1 MPQTDG
7 AEVPMSGIFVFS
19 GTSEGR
25 TISKLLADAGADV
38 HVRVATEYGAEVM
51 GYDENI
57 DVKVGSCGGA
67 EGIANVIRENGYDT
81 VIDATH
87 PYALNITEHIKQ
99 ACEATGAFYIRLKRS
114 ESDTDSDRIVKV
126 SSVQEAVD
134 YLKDKEGN
142 ILASTGS
149 KDIAL
154 YTQIPG
160 YKERVTARVLSTME
174 SVQKCAEYGFSGKN
188 LICAQGP
195 FSEDTNY
202 ATLRQID
209 AKYIVTKD
217 SGTAGGYEDKVRAA
231 MRAGATVV
239 LIERP
244 KEEGHTFDE
253 VVSILEER
261 LGLKMDKGTDSAKRI
276 VNVIGIGMGGDG
288 LTMTAKQRIDA
299 SDLIVGAKRMV
310 ESVAYGK
317 DVLEEYRSD
326 EIIDYLE
333 KNPKYR
339 NISVL
344 MSGDIGFYSGA
355 KKLLDKLD
363 RSKYE
368 VHTEPGISSAVYLC
382 SKIGTSWQDV
392 YMTSAHGR
400 DANLVGLSRI
410 HSKVFT
416 LLSEE
421 DSVHAMAKQFI
432 DYEMDVTISVG
443 QDFGYDTER
452 IFTGTPREVL
462 DQSFGKLCVA
472 LIQNPSP
479 VTSNAISIPDEEF
492 TRGDAPMTK
501 SEVRALSVAKLKL
514 SEDSV
519 IYDIG
524 AGTGSVSIEMAL
536 VAVNGKVYAIEKEDP
551 AADLIEINKVKFK
564 APNVEVIRG
573 LAPEAMIDLPTPT
586 HAFIGGSSGNLK
598 DIIKCLLDKNSDIRI
613 VINSVTIET
622 LEETTQVIREFDLVE
637 EDISCI
643 NVSKA
648 RKLGKYHLMTAQN
661 PVYIAVVRGR

>member
-1 MPQTDG
+1 
-7 AEVPMSGIFVFS
+7 MSGIFVFS

-154 YTQIPG
+154 YTQIPD

-299 SDLIVGAKRMV
+299 SDLVVGAKRMV

-355 KKLLDKLD
+355 KKLLDKMD

-452 IFTGTPREVL
+452 IFTGTPKEVL

-573 LAPEAMIDLPTPT
+573 LAPEAMIALPIPT

-598 DIIKCLLDKNSDIRI
+598 DIIKCLLDKNPDIRI

-622 LEETTQVIREFDLVE
+622 LEETTQVIREFNLVE

>member
-1 MPQTDG
+1 
-7 AEVPMSGIFVFS
+7 MSGVFIFS
-19 GTSEGR
+19 GTVEGR
-25 TISKLLADAGADV
+25 TISKQLADAGADV

-51 GYDENI
+51 GYDSNI
-57 DVKVGSCGGA
+57 DVKVGSCGGV
-67 EGIANVIRENGYDT
+67 EGIADTIRENGYDT

-99 ACEATGAFYIRLKRS
+99 ACEATGAYYIRLKRS
-114 ESDTDSDRIVKV
+114 DSDTDSDRIVKV
-126 SSVQEAVD
+126 STVQEAID

-154 YTQIPG
+154 YTQIPD

-174 SVQKCAEYGFSGKN
+174 SVQKCAECGFSGKN

-202 ATLRQID
+202 ATLKQID
-209 AKYIVTKD
+209 AKFIVTKD

-244 KEEGHTFDE
+244 KEEGSSYDE

-261 LGLKMDKGTDSAKRI
+261 LGLKMEGKKDGSRRT
-276 VNVIGIGMGGDG
+276 VNVIGIGMGGNG
-288 LTMTAKQRIDA
+288 LTLSAKQRIDG
-299 SDLIVGAKRMV
+299 SDLVVGAKRMV
-310 ESVAYGK
+310 ESVAMGK
-317 DVLEEYRSD
+317 DILEEYRSD
-326 EIIDYLE
+326 EIIDYLR
-333 KNPKYR
+333 KNPGYR
-339 NISVL
+339 NVSVL

-363 RSKYE
+363 RE
-368 VHTEPGISSAVYLC
+368 EFDVCTEPGISSAVYLC
-382 SKIGTSWQDV
+382 AKMGTSWQDV

-400 DANLVGLSRI
+400 EANLVGLSRV
-410 HSKVFT
+410 HGKVFT
-416 LLSEE
+416 LLSEQE
-421 DSVHAMAKQFI
+421 SVHAMAERFKE
-432 DYEMDVTISVG
+432 YEMDVRITVG

-452 IFTGTPREVL
+452 IVSGTPEEIL
-462 DQSFGKLCVA
+462 KESFSKLCVA
-472 LIQNPSP
+472 LIENDSP
-479 VTSNAISIPDEEF
+479 VTSDPISIPDEEF

-514 SEDSV
+514 SDDSV

-536 VAVNGKVYAIEKEDP
+536 VAVNGTVYAIEKEEP
-551 AADLIEINKVKFK
+551 AADLIEVNKLKFK
-564 APNVEVIRG
+564 TPNVEVVRG
-573 LAPEAMIDLPTPT
+573 LAPEAMEDLPVPS

-598 DIIKCLLDKNSDIRI
+598 DIIACLLDKNPDIRI
-613 VINSVTIET
+613 VINSVTLET
-622 LEETTQVIREFDLVE
+622 LEETTQVIKQFDLVE
-637 EDISCI
+637 EDITCV

>member
-1 MPQTDG
+1 
-7 AEVPMSGIFVFS
+7 MSGVFIFS
-19 GTSEGR
+19 GTVEGR
-25 TISKLLADAGADV
+25 TISKQLADAGADV

-51 GYDENI
+51 GYDPNI

-67 EGIANVIRENGYDT
+67 EGIASIIRENGYDT

-126 SSVQEAVD
+126 STVQEAVD

-154 YTQIPG
+154 YTQIPD

-174 SVQKCAEYGFSGKN
+174 SMQKCAECGFSGKN

-195 FSEDTNY
+195 FSEETNY
-202 ATLRQID
+202 ATLKQID

-231 MRAGATVV
+231 MRAGAIVV

-244 KEEGHTFDE
+244 KEEGSSYDE
-253 VVSILEER
+253 VVSMLEDR
-261 LGLKMDKGTDSAKRI
+261 LGLKMDRQTEGSRRV
-276 VNVIGIGMGGDG
+276 VNVIGIGMGGNG
-288 LTMTAKQRIDA
+288 LTLSAKQRIDA
-299 SDLIVGAKRMV
+299 SDLVIGAKRMV
-310 ESVAYGK
+310 ESVAMGK
-317 DVLEEYRSD
+317 NILEEYRSD
-326 EIIDYLE
+326 EIIDYLR
-333 KNPKYR
+333 KNPQYR
-339 NISVL
+339 YVSVL

-363 RSKYE
+363 GQEFE
-368 VHTEPGISSAVYLC
+368 VNTEPGISSAVYLC
-382 SKIGTSWQDV
+382 AKMGTSWQDV

-400 DANLVGLSRI
+400 EANLVGLSRT
-410 HSKVFT
+410 HGKVFT
-416 LLSEE
+416 LLSEQE
-421 DSVHAMAKQFI
+421 SVHETARLFM
-432 DYEMDVTISVG
+432 DYEMDVRITVG

-452 IFTGTPREVL
+452 IVSGTPEQIL
-462 DQSFGKLCVA
+462 KESFGKLCVA
-472 LIQNPSP
+472 LIENDSP
-479 VTSNAISIPDEEF
+479 VTSNPISIPDEEF

-536 VAVNGKVYAIEKEDP
+536 VAVGGSVYAIEKEDP
-551 AADLIEINKVKFK
+551 AADLIEVNKLKFK
-564 APNVEVIRG
+564 TPNVQVIRG
-573 LAPEAMIDLPTPT
+573 LAPEAMEDLPRPT

-598 DIIKCLLDKNSDIRI
+598 DIVACLLDKNPDIRI
-613 VINSVTIET
+613 VINSVTLET
-622 LEETTQVIREFDLVE
+622 LEETTQVIKEFNLVE
-637 EDISCI
+637 EEVTCV

>member
-1 MPQTDG
+1 MT
-7 AEVPMSGIFVFS
+7 GIFIFS

-25 TISKLLADAGADV
+25 RLSKALAEAGADV

-51 GYDENI
+51 GYDDDI
-57 DVKVGSCGGA
+57 DVQVGSCGGA
-67 EGIANVIRENGYDT
+67 EGIAKVIADNGYGI
-81 VIDATH
+81 VVDATH
-87 PYALNITEHIKQ
+87 PYALNITEHIRQ
-99 ACEATGAFYIRLKRS
+99 ACESTGAEYIRLKRD
-114 ESDTDSDRIVKV
+114 ESVTDSDNIVKV
-126 SSVQEAVD
+126 SSVQEAID

-154 YTQIPG
+154 YTQIPD

-209 AKYIVTKD
+209 AKFIVTKD

-231 MRAGATVV
+231 RRAGATVV

-244 KEEGHTFDE
+244 KEEGSSYDE

-261 LGLKMDKGTDSAKRI
+261 LGLKMDRDQDSRRT
-276 VNVIGIGMGGDG
+276 VNIIGIGMGGNG
-288 LTMTAKQRIDA
+288 LTLSAKQRIDD
-299 SDLIVGAKRMV
+299 SDLVVGAKRMV
-310 ESVAYGK
+310 ESVAAGK
-317 DVLEEYRSD
+317 RVLEEYRSD

-333 KNPKYR
+333 KNPEYR
-339 NISVL
+339 NVSIL

-355 KKLLDKLD
+355 KKLLERID
-363 RSKYE
+363 REKYE
-368 VHTEPGISSAVYLC
+368 VNTEPGISSAVYLC
-382 SKIGTSWQDV
+382 SKIGASWQDV

-400 DANLVGLSRI
+400 EANLIGLSRI
-410 HSKVFT
+410 HGKVFT

-421 DSVHAMAKQFI
+421 ESVHAMAKQFI
-432 DYEMDVTISVG
+432 DYDMDVRITVG
-443 QDFGYDTER
+443 QDFGYETEE
-452 IFTGTPREVL
+452 IFTGSPKEVL
-462 DQSFGKLCVA
+462 EHSFGKLCVA
-472 LIQNPSP
+472 LIQNDSP
-479 VTSNAISIPDEEF
+479 IRSNPISISDEDF

-501 SEVRALSVAKLKL
+501 SEVRALSVAKLKICD
-514 SEDSV
+514 DSV
-519 IYDIG
+519 IYDVG

-536 VAVNGKVYAIEKEDP
+536 CAVNGMVYAIEKEDT
-551 AADLIEINKVKFK
+551 AADLIEVNKLKFK
-564 APNVEVIRG
+564 TPNLQVVRG
-573 LAPEAMIDLPTPT
+573 LAPEAMEDLPTPT

-598 DIIKCLLDKNSDIRI
+598 DIVACLLKKNPQIRI
-613 VINSVTIET
+613 VINSVTVET
-622 LEETTQVIREFDLVE
+622 LEETTQVVKEFDLVE
-637 EDISCI
+637 EEITCV

>member
-1 MPQTDG
+1 
-7 AEVPMSGIFVFS
+7 MSGIFIFS

-25 TISKLLADAGADV
+25 TISKMLADAGADV

-99 ACEATGAFYIRLKRS
+99 ACQATGAFYIRLKRS
-114 ESDTDSDRIVKV
+114 DSDTDSDRIVKV
-126 SSVQEAVD
+126 STVQEAVD

-154 YTQIPG
+154 YTQIPN
-160 YKERVTARVLSTME
+160 YRERVTARVLSTME

-202 ATLRQID
+202 ATLKQID

-244 KEEGHTFDE
+244 KEEGSSYEE

-261 LGLKMDKGTDSAKRI
+261 LGLKMQKAADPRKRT

-288 LTMTAKQRIDA
+288 LTLTAKQRIDS
-299 SDLIVGAKRMV
+299 SDLVIGAKRMV

-317 DVLEEYRSD
+317 DILEEYRSD
-326 EIIDYLE
+326 EIIEYLR
-333 KNPKYR
+333 KNPKYS

-363 RSKYE
+363 RDE
-368 VHTEPGISSAVYLC
+368 FDVHTEPGISSAVYLC

-400 DANLVGLSRI
+400 EANLVGLSRI
-410 HSKVFT
+410 HPKVFT

-421 DSVHAMAKQFI
+421 DSVHEMAKLFI
-432 DYEMDVTISVG
+432 DYDMHVTITVG
-443 QDFGYDTER
+443 QDFGYDTES
-452 IFTGTPREVL
+452 IFTGTPEEIL
-462 DQSFGKLCVA
+462 SHGFGKLCVA
-472 LIQNPSP
+472 LICNDAP

-514 SEDSV
+514 SDDSV

-536 VAVNGKVYAIEKEDP
+536 VAVNGNVYAIEKEDP
-551 AADLIEINKVKFK
+551 AADLIEVNKLKFK
-564 APNVEVIRG
+564 TPNVQVIRG
-573 LAPEAMIDLPTPT
+573 LAPEAMSDLPVPT

-598 DIIKCLLDKNSDIRI
+598 DIVGCLLEKNPDIRI

-622 LEETTQVIREFDLVE
+622 LEETTQVIREFGLVE
-637 EDISCI
+637 EEITCI

>member
-1 MPQTDG
+1 
-7 AEVPMSGIFVFS
+7 MSGVFIFS
-19 GTSEGR
+19 GTVEGR
-25 TISKLLADAGADV
+25 TISKQLADAGADV

-51 GYDENI
+51 GYDPNI

-67 EGIANVIRENGYDT
+67 EGIASIIRENGYDT

-126 SSVQEAVD
+126 STVQEAVD

-154 YTQIPG
+154 YTQIPD

-174 SVQKCAEYGFSGKN
+174 SMQKCAECGFSGKN

-195 FSEDTNY
+195 FSEETNY
-202 ATLRQID
+202 ATLKQID

-231 MRAGATVV
+231 MRAGAIVV

-244 KEEGHTFDE
+244 KEEGSSCDE
-253 VVSILEER
+253 VVSMLEDR
-261 LGLKMDKGTDSAKRI
+261 LGLKMDRQTEGSRRV
-276 VNVIGIGMGGDG
+276 VNVIGIGMGGNG
-288 LTMTAKQRIDA
+288 LTLSAKQRIDA
-299 SDLIVGAKRMV
+299 SDLVIGAKRMV
-310 ESVAYGK
+310 ESVAMGK
-317 DVLEEYRSD
+317 NILEEYRSD
-326 EIIDYLE
+326 EIIDYLR
-333 KNPKYR
+333 KNPQYR
-339 NISVL
+339 YVSVL

-363 RSKYE
+363 GQEFE
-368 VHTEPGISSAVYLC
+368 VNTEPGISSAVYLC
-382 SKIGTSWQDV
+382 AKMGTSWQDV

-400 DANLVGLSRI
+400 EANLVGLSRT
-410 HSKVFT
+410 HGKVFT
-416 LLSEE
+416 LLSEQE
-421 DSVHAMAKQFI
+421 SVHETARLFM
-432 DYEMDVTISVG
+432 DYEMDVRITVG
-443 QDFGYDTER
+443 QDFGYETER
-452 IFTGTPREVL
+452 IVSGTPEEIL
-462 DQSFGKLCVA
+462 KESFGKLCVA
-472 LIQNPSP
+472 LIENDSP
-479 VTSNAISIPDEEF
+479 VTSNPISIPDEEF

-536 VAVNGKVYAIEKEDP
+536 VAVGGSVYAIEKEDP
-551 AADLIEINKVKFK
+551 AADLIEVNKLKFK
-564 APNVEVIRG
+564 TPNVQVIRG
-573 LAPEAMIDLPTPT
+573 LAPEAMADLPRPT

-598 DIIKCLLDKNSDIRI
+598 DIVACLLDKNPDIRI
-613 VINSVTIET
+613 VINSVTLET
-622 LEETTQVIREFDLVE
+622 LEETTQVIKEFNLVE
-637 EDISCI
+637 EEVTCV